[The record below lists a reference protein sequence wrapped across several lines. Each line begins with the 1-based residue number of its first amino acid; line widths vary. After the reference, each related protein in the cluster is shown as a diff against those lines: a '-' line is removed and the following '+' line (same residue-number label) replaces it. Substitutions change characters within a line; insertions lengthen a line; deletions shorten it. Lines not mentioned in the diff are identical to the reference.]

1 MTTETRKHAVASPSA
16 AERWTGCPGALALAK
31 GIPNESSP
39 YAEEGTLAHRLAEL
53 TLLQRFH
60 LRALSIAE
68 NGEYTRLVQDE
79 ERASAVREYVEYVV
93 AHAGREPDFIAVEMP
108 LDIEGVTGEAG
119 AHGTADCVAVCGSTL
134 MIFDLKYGHGVE
146 VEAERALEDDHGEAV
161 CEINKQ
167 LGIYALA
174 ALDELDPGRMLYGIE
189 KVEVHIVQPRMRNF
203 STGSATVEKLEK
215 ARERF
220 LAQAALARE
229 LYDDPSKVDP
239 AKHLCANEH
248 WCRFCRAKAVC
259 PAFTA
264 AAQRAVQIAFEEADG
279 KAELPAE
286 LKAIPVPSNPEGLA
300 KAFDYLPLVRMWA
313 DAVDAEIMRRMAA
326 GEAIPGLKLVE
337 GRAGIRKWRDTVEA
351 ELVLCRALTKGGAYE
366 KKPLSPAKAEKAMK
380 AGKIGPKY
388 WKRLQYL
395 MERADPKPVVA
406 YEKDPRP
413 TWKAP
418 VATAEDFE
426 EVEAEALPAP
436 EEKEPPAEAPK
447 AEQAEPNPDDFI

>member
-1 MTTETRKHAVASPSA
+1 MTTETRKHAVTSPSS

-31 GIPNESSP
+31 DIPDETSP

-53 TLLQRFH
+53 TLIQRFH
-60 LRALSIAE
+60 LRPLTVVE
-68 NGEYTRLVQDE
+68 NAEYTRLVQDE
-79 ERASAVREYVEYVV
+79 ERSSAVREYVEYVV
-93 AHAGREPDFIAVEMP
+93 AHAGREPDFISVEMP
-108 LDIEGVTGEAG
+108 LDISGVTGEAE
-119 AHGTADCVAVCGSTL
+119 AHGTADCVAVKGQTL
-134 MIFDLKYGHGVE
+134 QIFDLKYGRGVE
-146 VEAERALEDDHGEAV
+146 VEAERALEDDHGKAV

-174 ALDELDPGRMLYGIE
+174 ALDELDPGHMIYGIE
-189 KVEVHIVQPRMRNF
+189 LVEVHIVQPRMRNF
-203 STGSATVEKLEK
+203 STGSATVEKLEN

-220 LAQAALARE
+220 LAQATLARE

-239 AKHLCANEH
+239 EKHLCASEH

-264 AAQRAVQIAFEEADG
+264 ATQRAVQIAFEEADG
-279 KAELPAE
+279 KAELPTKLKE
-286 LKAIPVPSNPEGLA
+286 LPVPANPEGLA

-313 DAVDAEIMRRMAA
+313 DAVDAEIMRRMTA

-351 ELVLCRALTKGGAYE
+351 EVVLCRALTKGGAYE

-380 AGKIGPKY
+380 AGKIGPKH

-406 YEKDPRP
+406 YASDPRP
-413 TWKAP
+413 SWKAP
-418 VATAEDFE
+418 VASTEDFE
-426 EVEAEALPAP
+426 EAEALPPP
-436 EEKEPPAEAPK
+436 EDKETAADTPK
-447 AEQAEPNPDDFI
+447 AEQEPDPDDFI